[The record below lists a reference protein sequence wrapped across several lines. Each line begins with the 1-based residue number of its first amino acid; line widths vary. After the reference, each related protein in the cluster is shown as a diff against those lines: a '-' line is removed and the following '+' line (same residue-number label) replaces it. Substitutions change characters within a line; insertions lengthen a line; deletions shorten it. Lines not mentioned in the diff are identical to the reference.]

1 MAQFYTVTA
10 TDSTGQQA
18 SVTISLAFSPLTLE
32 LIIPVVSLVESTAIS
47 VPLSP
52 VKITGGKSPYTFS
65 ISPDLPSGLS
75 FSKTRGEISG
85 TPAAKFDETPFTITV
100 TDSTGA
106 TASQGFSIK
115 TVSGIAINKLEPI
128 AGADLGGTTVTIT
141 GVKFTGATE
150 VKFGTLPATSFTVV
164 DDTVITAVSP
174 EQPAGPVYVT
184 VTTPNGTTAE
194 TASSLFTYTLAPPR
208 INSISPITGSELG
221 GTTVTISGRK
231 LSGTNRVLVGGT
243 SVNFTIVDDNT
254 VTFIAPVHTVGLV
267 NVSLTTPAGTDEL
280 TNAFTY
286 LIAPPT
292 VTGVNPSAGVD
303 TGNLIVTIT
312 GTKFTDATQVL
323 FGTTPSTNFTVN
335 SPTSITALVPPHAV
349 GPVNVNVTTPAGT
362 SNSAVVFTYVAST
375 PTYSITSNPSNG
387 SINEGQSITW
397 TITTSNVANGTVLY
411 WQAVGSVNA
420 ADFTQ
425 NATSGQFTIN
435 NNTGSVTLTAV
446 NDLTTEGNE
455 NFTFQVRTGSLTG
468 TIVAGLNATIVDTS
482 LTLPPTITSISP
494 STGYNTGGTSVTI
507 SGTRFTNA
515 SSVSVGGTSAT
526 FTVVNDN
533 TITLTTPAH
542 TVGNVD
548 ITVTAPAGSV
558 TSTDAFTYDYR
569 IDGIPAIVANGI
581 SNTFTITY
589 YNAPANGSVVFEDLT
604 APNTFNTVFDSTG
617 YGLANVYLQVPI
629 GDHQIRV
636 TFSDGH
642 IQNYII
648 NVT

>member
-1 MAQFYTVTA
+1 MAQYYTVTA

-32 LIIPVVSLVESTAIS
+32 LVIPVVSLVEATTIP

-52 VKITGGKSPYTFS
+52 IKISGGKSPYTFA
-65 ISPDLPSGLS
+65 ISPDLPTGLI
-75 FSKTRGEISG
+75 FSKTRGEITG
-85 TPAAKFDETPFTITV
+85 TPATKFDETPFTITV

-106 TASQGFSIK
+106 TASQGFTIK

-128 AGADLGGTTVTIT
+128 AGSDLGGTTVTIT
-141 GVKFTGATE
+141 GVKFTGATA
-150 VKFGTLPATSFTVV
+150 VNFGTLPATSFTVV
-164 DDTVITAVSP
+164 DDTVITAVTP

-184 VTTPNGTTAE
+184 VTTPDGTTAE
-194 TASSLFTYTLAPPR
+194 TASSQFTYTLAPPR

-221 GTTVTISGRK
+221 GATVTISGRK
-231 LSGTNRVLVGGT
+231 LSGANRVLIGGT
-243 SVNFTIVDDNT
+243 SVNFTIVNDNT
-254 VTFIAPVHTVGLV
+254 VTFITPVHSVGSV
-267 NVSLTTPAGTDEL
+267 NVSLTTTAGTDEL
-280 TNAFTY
+280 ANAFTY
-286 LIAPPT
+286 QIAPPT

-312 GTKFTDATQVL
+312 GTKFTGATEVL
-323 FGTTPSTNFTVN
+323 FGTTQSTNFTVN
-335 SPTSITALVPPHAV
+335 SPTSITALVPPHAI

-362 SNSAVVFTYVAST
+362 SNSAAVFTYVAST
-375 PTYSITSNPSNG
+375 PTYSITSNPSSG
-387 SINEGQSITW
+387 SISEGQSITW
-397 TITTSNVANGTVLY
+397 TITTSNVANGTTLY
-411 WQAVGSVNA
+411 WQTTGSVNA
-420 ADFTQ
+420 SDFTQ
-425 NATSGQFTIN
+425 GATSGQFTIS
-435 NNTGSVTLTAV
+435 NNTGSVTLTAS

-455 NFTFQVRTGSLTG
+455 TFTFQVRTNSLSG
-468 TIVAGLNATIVDTS
+468 PIVAGLNATIVDTS
-482 LTLPPTITSISP
+482 VTPPPAITSISP
-494 STGYNTGGTSVTI
+494 TKGYNTGGTVVTV
-507 SGTRFTNA
+507 SGSRFTGTTSVAVDGA
-515 SSVSVGGTSAT
+515 SVPFT
-526 FTVVNDN
+526 FVNDN
-533 TITLTTPAH
+533 TITFTTPLH
-542 TVGNVD
+542 S
-548 ITVTAPAGSV
+548 AGSV
-558 TSTDAFTYDYR
+558 DIKVTTPYGTDTLSSAFTYDYR

-589 YNAPANGSVVFEDLT
+589 YNAPANGSAVFEDLT

>member
-1 MAQFYTVTA
+1 MAQYYTVTA

-32 LIIPVVSLVESTAIS
+32 LVIPVVSLVEATTIP

-52 VKITGGKSPYTFS
+52 IKISGGKSPYTFA
-65 ISPDLPSGLS
+65 ISPDLPTGLI
-75 FSKTRGEISG
+75 FSKTRGEITG
-85 TPAAKFDETPFTITV
+85 TPATKFDETPFTITV

-106 TASQGFSIK
+106 TASQGFTIK

-128 AGADLGGTTVTIT
+128 AGSDLGGTTVTIT
-141 GVKFTGATE
+141 GVKFTGATA
-150 VKFGTLPATSFTVV
+150 VNFGTLPATSFTVV
-164 DDTVITAVSP
+164 DDTVITAVTP

-184 VTTPNGTTAE
+184 VTTPDGTTAE
-194 TASSLFTYTLAPPR
+194 TASSQFTYTLAPPR

-221 GTTVTISGRK
+221 GATVTISGRK
-231 LSGTNRVLVGGT
+231 LSGANRVLIGGT
-243 SVNFTIVDDNT
+243 SVNFTIVNDNT
-254 VTFIAPVHTVGLV
+254 VTFITPVHSVGSV
-267 NVSLTTPAGTDEL
+267 NVSLTTTAGTDEL
-280 TNAFTY
+280 ANAFTY
-286 LIAPPT
+286 QIAPPT

-312 GTKFTDATQVL
+312 GTKFTGATEVL
-323 FGTTPSTNFTVN
+323 FGTTQSTNFTVN
-335 SPTSITALVPPHAV
+335 SPTSITALVPPHAI

-362 SNSAVVFTYVAST
+362 SNSAAVFTYVAST
-375 PTYSITSNPSNG
+375 PTYSITSNPSSG
-387 SINEGQSITW
+387 SISEGQSITW
-397 TITTSNVANGTVLY
+397 TITTSNVANGTTLY
-411 WQAVGSVNA
+411 WQTTGSVNA
-420 ADFTQ
+420 SDFTQ
-425 NATSGQFTIN
+425 GATSGQFTIS
-435 NNTGSVTLTAV
+435 NNTGSVTLTAS

-455 NFTFQVRTGSLTG
+455 TFTFQVRTNSLSG
-468 TIVAGLNATIVDTS
+468 PIVAGLNATIVDTS
-482 LTLPPTITSISP
+482 VTPPPAITSISP
-494 STGYNTGGTSVTI
+494 TKGYNTGGTVVTV
-507 SGTRFTNA
+507 SGSRFTGTTSVAVDGA
-515 SSVSVGGTSAT
+515 SVPFT
-526 FTVVNDN
+526 FVNDN
-533 TITLTTPAH
+533 TITFTTPLH
-542 TVGNVD
+542 S
-548 ITVTAPAGSV
+548 AGSV
-558 TSTDAFTYDYR
+558 DIKVTTPYGTDTLSSAFTYDYR

-589 YNAPANGSVVFEDLT
+589 YNAPSNGSAVFEDLT